1 MKVFKKNSAVFLVD
15 NAAFE
20 SVLFL
25 ARSLSKRAF
34 GHDQTDVFQNVV
46 VSNG

>member
-25 ARSLSKRAF
+25 ARSFEGPPFSGTTKRMF
-34 GHDQTDVFQNVV
+34 FKM
-46 VSNG
+46 S